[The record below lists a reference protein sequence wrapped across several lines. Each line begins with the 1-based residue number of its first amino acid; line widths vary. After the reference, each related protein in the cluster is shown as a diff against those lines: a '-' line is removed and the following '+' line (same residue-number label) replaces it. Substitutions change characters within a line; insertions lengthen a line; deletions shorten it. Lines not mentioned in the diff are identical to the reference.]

1 MLQAFRLK
9 TRRNKAGWHRLMAVC
24 LALLFMLSPA
34 GYVHAER
41 KNVRVGYS
49 SSGSMLYRND
59 EGDYRGYDVIYLYEI
74 AKYTNWDFTFVPYDK
89 WNEAVRDLELGKL
102 DLLPTV
108 LKTPAREKTLLFPLH
123 PMASTNVALVAP
135 KNDTKY
141 TYGDISGFQNAVIGV
156 RENTVDTSAFIKWA
170 ASRGLNY
177 QMKVYPDRGPLIRAL
192 DQGEVDLIAT
202 SYSGSVQQ
210 YPVVA
215 EFSPQ
220 PMYFAV
226 APGRTDLVA
235 EMDAAVNQSMLYD
248 PSFNDRLMTLANP
261 YRSANRLRFSQE
273 EQEYI
278 DQAPVLRVAMMRDG
292 APFSYEEDGVMKGVL
307 PQLLQDVG
315 QSTGLSFSIVPVDTI
330 DEAFDAVRTGR
341 ADIVG
346 RIAVDPYYVRELGLR
361 ATTPYYQEKTMQ
373 IARIGREIQ
382 KAGILPGSR
391 EQLVHNDNVPGKL
404 AYETYDS
411 VSECLKALEKGD
423 VDAVFCDMATAT
435 YFGNVLHR
443 REFQL
448 NIIDS
453 SIYGLAFGL
462 DRDADPRLGRILDRT
477 LQEIVPLKMP
487 QLLQNT
493 YEHVPISAANIFDRL
508 SALQLTGIFLL
519 LLLALLFFGYASFN
533 LWRKRGMEFRVAEVE
548 QSRRQAS
555 MQLNIECHANQA
567 RKGFYQ
573 YLDSSLAQPLK
584 QIMKKSLEHDGLSP
598 DSEYHEFYQLA
609 SRIQEFMLDVRMLNQ
624 IEGSKPSLNWETL
637 ACREFIEGLC
647 HTVSEAAERKGVT
660 FATDFSGIGDEM
672 IIGER
677 RSISIIIMWVLSYL
691 MNYTPSGGTLLFSGS
706 ISQAYAGRSVLMLS
720 VQAPSVQISDEL
732 LRHVHQILESAQSED
747 ASIYDSFSDSDWGS
761 LEERKILLRVAILQH
776 IISELGGDWS
786 IQQLGSRGTRI
797 GIELYFDL
805 A

>member
-9 TRRNKAGWHRLMAVC
+9 TRRKKAGWHRLMAVC

-177 QMKVYPDRGPLIRAL
+177 QMKVYPDRGPLIQAL

-330 DEAFDAVRTGR
+330 DEAVDAVRTGR

-382 KAGILPGSR
+382 KAGIMPGAR
-391 EQLVHNDNVPGKL
+391 EQLLQNDTVPQDL
-404 AYETYDS
+404 DYETYES
-411 VSECLKALEKGD
+411 ISECLNALEKGD

-453 SIYGLAFGL
+453 STYGLAFGM

-493 YEHVPISAANIFDRL
+493 YEHAPISAANIFDRL

-555 MQLNIECHANQA
+555 MQLDIERHANQA

-584 QIMKKSLEHDGLSP
+584 QIMKKSLDHDGLSP

-609 SRIQEFMLDVRMLNQ
+609 SRIQEFLLDVRMLNQ

-677 RSISIIIMWVLSYL
+677 RSISIIIMRVLSYL

-706 ISQAYAGRSVLMLS
+706 ISQAYAGRSVLMLN

-747 ASIYDSFSDSDWGS
+747 ASIYDSFSDGDWGS
-761 LEERKILLRVAILQH
+761 LEERKMLLRVAILQH

-786 IQQLGSRGTRI
+786 IQQLGSRGTLI

>member
-24 LALLFMLSPA
+24 PALLFMLSPA
-34 GYVHAER
+34 GYVHVER

-177 QMKVYPDRGPLIRAL
+177 QMKVYPDRGPLIQAL

-315 QSTGLSFSIVPVDTI
+315 QSTGMSFSIVPVDTI
-330 DEAFDAVRTGR
+330 DEAVDAVRTGR

-382 KAGILPGSR
+382 KAGIMPGAR
-391 EQLVHNDNVPGKL
+391 EQLLQNDTVPQDL
-404 AYETYDS
+404 DYETYES
-411 VSECLKALEKGD
+411 ISECLNALEKGD

-453 SIYGLAFGL
+453 STYGLAFGL

-493 YEHVPISAANIFDRL
+493 YEHAPISAANIFDRL

-555 MQLNIECHANQA
+555 MQLDIERHANQA

-609 SRIQEFMLDVRMLNQ
+609 SRIQEFLLDVRMLNQ

-677 RSISIIIMWVLSYL
+677 RSISIIIMRVLSYL

-706 ISQAYAGRSVLMLS
+706 ISQAYAGRSVLMLN

-761 LEERKILLRVAILQH
+761 LEERKMLLRVAILQH

-786 IQQLGSRGTRI
+786 IQQLGSRGTLI

>member
-1 MLQAFRLK
+1 MIQAFRLK
-9 TRRNKAGWHRLMAVC
+9 TRRKRADWRSVVAVC
-24 LALLFMLSPA
+24 LALIFLFSPL
-34 GYVHAER
+34 GHVDAER
-41 KNVRVGYS
+41 KHVRVGYS

-59 EGDYRGYDVIYLYEI
+59 EGNYRGYDVIYLYEI
-74 AKYTNWDFTFVPYDK
+74 AKYTNWDFEFIPYDK
-89 WNEAVRDLELGKL
+89 WDEAVRDLELGKL
-102 DLLPTV
+102 DMLPTV
-108 LKTPAREKTLLFPLH
+108 LKTPAREKKLLFPLH
-123 PMASTNVALVAP
+123 PMASTNVALIAP
-135 KNDTKY
+135 KNNTDY
-141 TYGDISGFQNAVIGV
+141 TYGDISGFQNKVIGV

-170 ASRGLNY
+170 ASRGLTY

-235 EMDAAVNQSMLYD
+235 EMDSAVNQSMLYD
-248 PSFNDRLMTLANP
+248 PSFNDRLMTMANP
-261 YRSANRLRFSQE
+261 YRSTNRLRFSQE
-273 EQEYI
+273 EKEYI
-278 DQAPVLRVAMMRDG
+278 AQAPVLRVTMMRDG

-307 PQLLQDVG
+307 PQLLQDIS
-315 QSTGLSFSIVPVDTI
+315 QSTGLSFSIVPVDTVE
-330 DEAFDAVRTGR
+330 EAVDAVRTGR

-346 RIAVDPYYVRELGLR
+346 RIAIDPYYVRELGLR

-382 KAGILPGSR
+382 KAGIMPGAR
-391 EQLVHNDNVPGKL
+391 EQLMHDDTVPQNL
-404 AYETYDS
+404 DYETYKS
-411 VSECLKALEKGD
+411 ISECLNALEKGD

-435 YFGNVLHR
+435 YFGNILHR

-448 NIIDS
+448 NTIAS
-453 SIYGLAFGL
+453 STYGLAFGL
-462 DRDADPRLGRILDRT
+462 DRDADPRLGRIMDRT
-477 LQEIVPLKMP
+477 LQELVPLKMP

-493 YEHVPISAANIFDRL
+493 YEQAPISAANILDRL
-508 SALQLTGIFLL
+508 SALQLTGIFLIL
-519 LLLALLFFGYASFN
+519 FLALLFFGYASFN

-555 MQLNIECHANQA
+555 MQLDIERHANQA

-584 QIMKKSLEHDGLSP
+584 QIMKKSLDHGGLSS
-598 DSEYHEFYQLA
+598 DSDYHEFYQLA
-609 SRIQEFMLDVRMLNQ
+609 SRIQEFLLDVRMLNQ
-624 IEGSKPSLNWETL
+624 IEGSQPSLHWETL
-637 ACREFIEGLC
+637 ACREFLEGLC
-647 HTVSEAAERKGVT
+647 HTVAETAERKDVT

-677 RSISIIIMWVLSYL
+677 RSISMIIIRVLSYL
-691 MNYTPSGGTLLFSGS
+691 MNYTPSGGTLLLSGN
-706 ISQAYAGRSVLMLS
+706 ISQAYAGRSVLMLN
-720 VQAPSVQISDEL
+720 VQAPAVHLSDEL
-732 LRHVHQILESAQSED
+732 LQHIHRLLESAQSED
-747 ASIYDSFSDSDWGS
+747 ASIYDSFADSDWGS
-761 LEERKILLRVAILQH
+761 LEERKMLLRVAILQH
-776 IISELGGDWS
+776 IISEIGGDWS
-786 IQQLGSRGTRI
+786 IQQDGSRGTRI
-797 GIELYFDL
+797 RIELYFDL